1 MGASGNGR
9 ELLSVRQLKTYFPIG
24 GRWTGKR
31 GWVRAVDGVDLNI
44 ERGEVV
50 ALVGESGSG
59 KSTFGRSVLALVPP
73 TSGTV
78 HFDGVDVLALRGKEL
93 RGLRR
98 RMQIIFQDPYSALSP
113 RMQIKSIV
121 AEPLRLHRLVEKHA
135 VEETVARLLDEVG
148 LESYFMYRYP
158 HEMSGGQRQR
168 VAIAR
173 ALSLQPDL
181 LVADEPVSAL
191 DVSVQAQIL
200 SILVELHKKRH
211 IAMLFISHDLSVVEQ
226 MADRTAVMYL
236 GKIVEQAPTSRLL
249 SVPQHPYTQALISA
263 VPEPDPDSK
272 RERIKLRGEPPSP
285 TEEISGCPF
294 ASRCPEVQS
303 RCRREAP
310 QLELKAE
317 QHRVACLL
325 R

>member
-1 MGASGNGR
+1 M
-9 ELLSVRQLKTYFPIG
+9 LSVRQLKTYFPIG

-78 HFDGVDVLALRGKEL
+78 HFDGVDMLALRGKEL

-168 VAIAR
+168 IAIAR

-200 SILVELHKKRH
+200 SILVELHKRRH

-236 GKIVEQAPTSRLL
+236 GKIVEQAPTNRLL
-249 SVPQHPYTQALISA
+249 SAPQHPYTQALISA
-263 VPEPDPDSK
+263 VPEPDPESK
-272 RERIKLRGEPPSP
+272 RKRIKLRGEPPSP

-303 RCRREAP
+303 RCLHEAP

-317 QHRVACLL
+317 QHQVACLL